1 MDWRDYVT
9 MEPGKMG
16 GRPCVRGMRFPVDD
30 VLGYL
35 SVMTEDEFLDEFP
48 YLTRDD
54 IRACRQYAAH
64 RERVTVYSPPTP

>member
-1 MDWRDYVT
+1 MDFRDYIT

-35 SVMTEDEFLDEFP
+35 QCMTEAEFLDEFP
-48 YLTRDD
+48 DLTPDD
-54 IRACRQYAAH
+54 IRACREYAAH
-64 RERVTVYSPPTP
+64 RERVTVRSSPTP